1 MSELV
6 PVSLRDFARRRAGFR
21 CEYCL
26 THEDDCTY
34 PHEIDH
40 IISRKHGGESQEEN
54 LPWAC
59 FVCNRLKGSDIASID
74 LDTGKLVRLYHPRKD
89 RWNKHFRFNGPRIE
103 PLTNVGRVTEH
114 LLQMNH
120 PDNVQLR
127 KELQSKGL
135 FPP

>member
-6 PVSLRDFARRRAGFR
+6 PAALRDFARRRAGFR

-26 THEDDCTY
+26 IHEDDCTY

-40 IISRKHGGESQEEN
+40 IISRKHGGESDEAN
-54 LPWAC
+54 LAWAC

-74 LDTGKLVRLYHPRKD
+74 IETGKLARLYHPRKD
-89 RWNKHFRFNGPRIE
+89 RWNKHFRLNGPRIE

-114 LLQMNH
+114 LLQVDH
-120 PDNVQLR
+120 PYNVQLR
-127 KELQSKGL
+127 KELLSKGL
-135 FPP
+135 FPL